1 MILISAF
8 LKIPFDHPLCTWDR
22 IVIGS
27 IVYTSCNILGCTKIL
42 FSSQCTPW
50 YGVCYTLLE
59 CCPPSATTL
68 WILTFFPAFL
78 INKFVWFPEEFGVD
92 LNIAQFRRCFVRLYN
107 DGGVFQILLRAYWQQ
122 GVLNR
127 FPAICVKDCHYHW
140 LFWTFS
146 IGDSKE

>member
-42 FSSQCTPW
+42 FSSQCTPR

-59 CCPPSATTL
+59 CCPPSATAL

-78 INKFVWFPEEFGVD
+78 INKLCDFQRNLVLTWILPSFVDVLWDFTMTVVSFKFCSELLATGCVE
-92 LNIAQFRRCFVRLYN
+92 
-107 DGGVFQILLRAYWQQ
+107 QIS
-122 GVLNR
+122 GHM
-127 FPAICVKDCHYHW
+127 C
-140 LFWTFS
+140 
-146 IGDSKE
+146 